1 MDRIKSLGVLREEL
15 NKKPEFKEA
24 RWATDEEVEV
34 LMNLAEVIDA
44 KFIIECG
51 TANGW
56 TARNLA
62 EIAPVF
68 TFDIEDRPKCYMTE
82 NVTQTIGKFE
92 DKVGEIADKVKGSKK
107 LFFID
112 GDHTGGAPTRDFE
125 ACLPLLE
132 TGDTVVFHDFTE
144 KSVQRAV
151 GRVEGAYP
159 WWSQMRVS
167 THNRMVI
174 FGVKE
179 HPAKDLNGLMDML
192 AMYRKKDGFKHGYWS
207 GEAEYPIL
215 FSLACKHKPDLV
227 IETGTCAGVS
237 ALTFVLAG
245 SLTGF
250 PIMVETYDP
259 KNVPKVYTQAIDLED
274 QITYT
279 QGEFVGKKM
288 DNRIKKMFF
297 IDGDHSTEG
306 CLKDLREATKTVL
319 REGDV
324 IVIHDAQRVE
334 VAEAIRTFCREQ
346 GITQEDKA
354 YVIPSNNFIYVIEF

>member
-1 MDRIKSLGVLREEL
+1 MSNLTSLLDL
-15 NKKPEFKEA
+15 K
-24 RWATDEEVEV
+24 EV
-34 LMNLAEVIDA
+34 LSTYKEICTEETNVLL
-44 KFIIECG
+44 
-51 TANGW
+51 
-56 TARNLA
+56 NLA
-62 EIAPVF
+62 EITKAEFFITCKEVNEGL
-68 TFDIEDRPKCYMTE
+68 IEE
-82 NVTQTIGKFE
+82 
-92 DKVGEIADKVKGSKK
+92 VKGHKK
-107 LFFID
+107 LVFIN
-112 GDHTGGAPTRDFE
+112 GDTNGGTPTRNFQ
-125 ACLPLLE
+125 ACLPILE
-132 TGDTVVFHDFTE
+132 PHDTVVLFNSRE
-144 KSVQRAV
+144 RSVQRAV
-151 GRVEGAYP
+151 GRVEAAYP
-159 WWSQMRVS
+159 WWTQLKVD
-167 THNRMVI
+167 TANKMVI

-179 HPAKDLNGLMDML
+179 HPAKDLNGLMKML
-192 AMYRKKDGFKHGYWS
+192 ALYREKDGIKHGYWS

-215 FSLACKHKPDLV
+215 FALACKHKPDLV

-259 KNVPKVYTQAIDLED
+259 KNVPKVYAQAIDLED

-279 QGEFVGKKM
+279 QGEFVGKKI

-346 GITQEDKA
+346 VITQEDKA